1 MRRKETVEFRLNI
14 ENSRALQGLS
24 NDEYDGLT
32 SSSSDTLTTGSSAV
46 LRRNREVTSSAH
58 RGETLDFLFDGKLR
72 IFQSRTGYRFSLD
85 ALLLAHFVTIK
96 GREKIVD
103 LGTGNGVIPLV
114 LATLHRSAI
123 LTGVELQ
130 PAMIERARRNVQ
142 LNSLERRI
150 QILSGDVRTGEHIAA
165 AESFD
170 VAVCNPPYRKPG
182 SGRIS
187 PNDER
192 QIARHE
198 TRGDL
203 GDFLRTGAFLLR
215 PKGRLAIVYSAGRS
229 IDLLSAMREARIEP
243 KRMRI
248 VHSFAGVEASLV
260 LVEGVKGGR
269 SGVEVLA
276 PLTVYRRGKEYTEEV
291 AVMIA
296 GTSRGTVQS
305 STLKP
310 GFGL

>member
-1 MRRKETVEFRLNI
+1 M
-14 ENSRALQGLS
+14 
-24 NDEYDGLT
+24 
-32 SSSSDTLTTGSSAV
+32 SDTLTTDSPVV
-46 LRRNREVTSSAH
+46 LRRNGEVFSTR
-58 RGETLDFLFDGKLR
+58 RGETLDTLFDGKLR

-85 ALLLAHFVTIK
+85 TLLLAHFVTIK
-96 GREKIVD
+96 AREKIVD

-114 LATLHRSAI
+114 LATIHRSAI

-130 PAMIERARRNVQ
+130 PTMIERARRNVQ
-142 LNSLERRI
+142 LNGLEKRI
-150 QILSGDVRTGEHIAA
+150 EILSGDVRAGERIAA
-165 AESFD
+165 GASFD
-170 VAVCNPPYRKPG
+170 VAVCNPPYRKPS

-187 PNDER
+187 PNDEK

-215 PKGRLAIVYSAGRS
+215 AKGRMAMIYSAGRC

-269 SGVEVLA
+269 SGVEVLP
-276 PLTVYRRGKEYTEEV
+276 PLTIYRHGKEYTEEV
-291 AVMIA
+291 AAMIS
-296 GTSRGTVQS
+296 GRVQGSTSESR
-305 STLKP
+305 L
-310 GFGL
+310 

>member
-1 MRRKETVEFRLNI
+1 MD
-14 ENSRALQGLS
+14 SP
-24 NDEYDGLT
+24 
-32 SSSSDTLTTGSSAV
+32 AV
-46 LRRNREVTSSAH
+46 LRRNSAVTSSAR
-58 RGETLDFLFDGKLR
+58 RGETLDTLFDGKLR
-72 IFQSRTGYRFSLD
+72 IFQSRAGYRFSLD
-85 ALLLAHFVTIK
+85 ALLLAHFVMIK
-96 GREKIVD
+96 GRDKIVD

-142 LNSLERRI
+142 LNGLEKRI
-150 QILSGDVRTGEHIAA
+150 QILSGDVRAGERLAA
-165 AESFD
+165 AASFD
-170 VAVCNPPYRKPG
+170 VAVCNPPYRKPS

-198 TRGDL
+198 TQGGL

-215 PKGRLAIVYSAGRS
+215 PKGRMAIVYSAGRS

-269 SGVEVLA
+269 SGVEVLG
-276 PLTVYRRGKEYTEEV
+276 PLTIYRRGKEYTEEV
-291 AVMIA
+291 AAMIA
-296 GTSRGTVQS
+296 GTHRGTVQS
-305 STLKP
+305 LS
-310 GFGL
+310 

>member
-1 MRRKETVEFRLNI
+1 MKDHDPFIIGDSPPADLSKARRR
-14 ENSRALQGLS
+14 
-24 NDEYDGLT
+24 DGERT
-32 SSSSDTLTTGSSAV
+32 ASPKSK
-46 LRRNREVTSSAH
+46 
-58 RGETLDFLFDGKLR
+58 ETLDVLFDGKLSL
-72 IFQSRTGYRFSLD
+72 FQSRTGYRFSLD
-85 ALLLAHFVTIK
+85 ALLLANFVTIK
-96 GREKIVD
+96 RQEKIVD

-142 LNSLERRI
+142 LNGLERRI
-150 QILSGDVRTGEHIAA
+150 QILSGDVRAGAQLA
-165 AESFD
+165 AEASFD

-182 SGRIS
+182 SGRVS

-198 TRGDL
+198 TQGDL
-203 GDFLRTGAFLLR
+203 GDFLHTGAFLLR
-215 PKGRLAIVYSAGRS
+215 AKGRMAIVYSAGRCV
-229 IDLLSAMREARIEP
+229 DLLSLMREARIEP
-243 KRMRI
+243 KRMRT

-276 PLTVYRRGKEYTEEV
+276 PLTIYLRGKEYTKEV
-291 AVMIA
+291 AAMIA
-296 GTSRGTVQS
+296 GTGRGTVQS
-305 STLKP
+305 LS
-310 GFGL
+310 

>member
-1 MRRKETVEFRLNI
+1 MD
-14 ENSRALQGLS
+14 SP
-24 NDEYDGLT
+24 
-32 SSSSDTLTTGSSAV
+32 AV
-46 LRRNREVTSSAH
+46 LRRNNAVTSSAR
-58 RGETLDFLFDGKLR
+58 RGETLDTLFDGKLR
-72 IFQSRTGYRFSLD
+72 IFQSRAGYRFSLD

-96 GREKIVD
+96 GRDKIVD

-142 LNSLERRI
+142 LNGLEKRI
-150 QILSGDVRTGEHIAA
+150 QILSGDVRAGERLAA
-165 AESFD
+165 AASFD
-170 VAVCNPPYRKPG
+170 VAVCNPPYRKPS

-198 TRGDL
+198 TQGGLD
-203 GDFLRTGAFLLR
+203 DFLRTGAFLLR
-215 PKGRLAIVYSAGRS
+215 PKGRMAIVYSAGRS

-269 SGVEVLA
+269 SAVEVLG
-276 PLTVYRRGKEYTEEV
+276 PLTIYRGKEYTEEV
-291 AVMIA
+291 AAMIA
-296 GTSRGTVQS
+296 GTLRGSRFQVQGS
-305 STLKP
+305 RTAQPHLEP
-310 GFGL
+310 NIEP

>member
-1 MRRKETVEFRLNI
+1 MKNHDDCVTLSGDPPSADLSKTCRR
-14 ENSRALQGLS
+14 
-24 NDEYDGLT
+24 DGERT
-32 SSSSDTLTTGSSAV
+32 SSPKSK
-46 LRRNREVTSSAH
+46 
-58 RGETLDFLFDGKLR
+58 ETLDVLFDGKLSL
-72 IFQSRTGYRFSLD
+72 FQSGTGYRFSLD
-85 ALLLAHFVTIK
+85 ALLLANFVTIK
-96 GREKIVD
+96 RREKIVD

-130 PAMIERARRNVQ
+130 PAMTERARRNVQ
-142 LNSLERRI
+142 LNGLERRI
-150 QILSGDVRTGEHIAA
+150 TILGGDVRAGERLA
-165 AESFD
+165 AEASFD

-187 PNDER
+187 ANDER

-198 TRGDL
+198 TQGDL

-215 PKGRLAIVYSAGRS
+215 AKGRMALVYSAGRC

-243 KRMRI
+243 KRMRM
-248 VHSFAGVEASLV
+248 VYSFAGVEASLV

-276 PLTVYRRGKEYTEEV
+276 PLTIYLRGKEYTEEV
-291 AVMIA
+291 AAMI
-296 GTSRGTVQS
+296 RG
-305 STLKP
+305 
-310 GFGL
+310 G

>member
-1 MRRKETVEFRLNI
+1 MKDRDAFATPSGDPPLAELSKRRRGGER
-14 ENSRALQGLS
+14 
-24 NDEYDGLT
+24 T
-32 SSSSDTLTTGSSAV
+32 SSPKSK
-46 LRRNREVTSSAH
+46 
-58 RGETLDFLFDGKLR
+58 ETLDVLFDGKLSL
-72 IFQSRTGYRFSLD
+72 FQSRTGYRFSLD
-85 ALLLAHFVTIK
+85 ALLLAHFVMIK
-96 GREKIVD
+96 RREKIVD

-142 LNSLERRI
+142 LNGLERRI
-150 QILSGDVRTGEHIAA
+150 QILSGDVRAGEHVA
-165 AESFD
+165 AEASFD
-170 VAVCNPPYRKPG
+170 VAVCNPPYRKPS

-198 TRGDL
+198 TQGDL
-203 GDFLRTGAFLLR
+203 SHFLHTGAFLLR
-215 PKGRLAIVYSAGRS
+215 AKGRMAMIYSAGRCV
-229 IDLLSAMREARIEP
+229 DLLSAMREVRIEP
-243 KRMRI
+243 KRMRM

-276 PLTVYRRGKEYTEEV
+276 PLTIYLRGKEYTEEV
-291 AVMIA
+291 AAVIA
-296 GTSRGTVQS
+296 GTRQPGVQS
-305 STLKP
+305 SMLKR

>member
-1 MRRKETVEFRLNI
+1 MKSHNGFAG
-14 ENSRALQGLS
+14 SW
-24 NDEYDGLT
+24 
-32 SSSSDTLTTGSSAV
+32 SDTLTTDSSTV
-46 LRRNREVTSSAH
+46 LYRNSELTSSAQ
-58 RGETLDFLFDGKLR
+58 RDETLDTLVDGKLQ
-72 IFQSRTGYRFSLD
+72 ILQSRAGYRFSLD

-96 GREKIVD
+96 RREKIVD

-114 LATLHRSAI
+114 LATLHESAI

-142 LNSLERRI
+142 LNGLESRI
-150 QILSGDVRTGEHIAA
+150 QIVSGDVRAGDHLA
-165 AESFD
+165 AEARFD

-198 TRGDL
+198 TQGDL
-203 GDFLRTGAFLLR
+203 GAFLRTGAFLLR
-215 PKGRLAIVYSAGRS
+215 AKGRLAMVYSAVRC

-243 KRMRI
+243 KRMRM

-276 PLTVYRRGKEYTEEV
+276 PLTIYLRDKKYTEEV
-291 AVMIA
+291 AAMIG
-296 GTSRGTVQS
+296 GTPKSIQS
-305 STLKP
+305 AKS
-310 GFGL
+310 

>member
-1 MRRKETVEFRLNI
+1 MK
-14 ENSRALQGLS
+14 SH
-24 NDEYDGLT
+24 DGFAG
-32 SSSSDTLTTGSSAV
+32 SSSGTLATDPPV
-46 LRRNREVTSSAH
+46 LHRNGERTSSA
-58 RGETLDFLFDGKLR
+58 RDETLDTLFDGKVR
-72 IFQSRTGYRFSLD
+72 ILQSRAGYRFSLD

-103 LGTGNGVIPLV
+103 LGTGNGAIPLV
-114 LATLHRSAI
+114 LAYLHPSVT

-130 PAMIERARRNVQ
+130 PAMIKRARRNVQ
-142 LNSLERRI
+142 LNGLQRRI
-150 QILSGDVRTGEHIAA
+150 QILSGDVRAGERLAA
-165 AESFD
+165 AATFD
-170 VAVCNPPYRKPG
+170 VAVCNPPYRKPN

-198 TRGDL
+198 TQSEL

-215 PKGRLAIVYSAGRS
+215 AKGRMAIVYSAERC

-243 KRMRI
+243 KRMRM

-276 PLTVYRRGKEYTEEV
+276 PLTIYLRGKEYTKEV
-291 AVMIA
+291 AAMIA
-296 GTSRGTVQS
+296 GTGRGTVQS
-305 STLKP
+305 SMFKVQ
-310 GFGL
+310 G